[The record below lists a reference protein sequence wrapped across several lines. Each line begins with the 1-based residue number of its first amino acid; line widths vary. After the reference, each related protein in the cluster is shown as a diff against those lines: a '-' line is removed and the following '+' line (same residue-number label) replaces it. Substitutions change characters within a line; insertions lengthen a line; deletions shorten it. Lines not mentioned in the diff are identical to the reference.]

1 MRMRI
6 QTVFNPKYLCCAG
19 VLACLLFS
27 SGVCAQDYWI
37 VVNQSNP
44 LNKLSVMEARSIFL
58 GVRRV
63 FDSGYEIEVVDQP
76 IESAVYAG
84 FYERVAGKTVAQ
96 IRAKRAYLTFAG
108 DTLPPEAVMDDQA
121 VITWIEQHQ
130 YGIGY
135 VRGDLAGTMINRVK
149 VVCRVSDKSTAK

>member
-1 MRMRI
+1 MRK
-6 QTVFNPKYLCCAG
+6 QTIFYTSCLSGVWMLLC
-19 VLACLLFS
+19 VLFS
-27 SGVCAQDYWI
+27 SRASAQEYWV
-37 VVNQSNP
+37 VVNQNNP
-44 LNKLSVMEARSIFL
+44 LAELSVLEVRSIFL

-63 FDSGYEIEVVDQP
+63 FNSGYEIEVVDQS

-84 FYERVAGKTVAQ
+84 FYKRVAGKTVAQ

-108 DTLPPEAVMDDQA
+108 DALPPEAVMDDQA

-149 VVCRVSDKSTAK
+149 VVSRISDKFTAK